1 VGGWAGTSEAE
12 EGGRTIDR
20 VRNMILVVGAVKI
33 FAVPAAR
40 RMLLV
45 RRVVALPEELE
56 TYVGK

>member
-1 VGGWAGTSEAE
+1 VGSWAGTSEAE

-20 VRNMILVVGAVKI
+20 VRNMVLVVGAVKI

-40 RMLLV
+40 RILLV
-45 RRVVALPEELE
+45 QGGIALAGELE